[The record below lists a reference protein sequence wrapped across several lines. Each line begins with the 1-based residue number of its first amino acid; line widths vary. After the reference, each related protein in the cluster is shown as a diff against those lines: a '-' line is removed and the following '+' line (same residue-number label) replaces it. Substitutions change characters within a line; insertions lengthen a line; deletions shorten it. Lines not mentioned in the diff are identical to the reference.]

1 MSFEIYRLERIL
13 SRHTFG
19 ILPTQKIRLAIKY
32 IIWIIQNRCMPPVGR
47 LLLHCLNS
55 ICFVDS
61 CSACDNNQQDYC
73 SGGSALRR
81 N

>member
-32 IIWIIQNRCMPPVGR
+32 IIWIIQNRCMPQIRR
-47 LLLHCLNS
+47 LRIYNIL
-55 ICFVDS
+55 V
-61 CSACDNNQQDYC
+61 
-73 SGGSALRR
+73 
-81 N
+81 